1 MKQPLILCA
10 VLALLTTGAAGES
23 RRVVTV
29 KELFELNHQLTVE
42 AGTEVV
48 WGDPHFERV
57 WFPSNTGPR
66 VKRTKDGFVSV
77 FEKPG
82 TYRGRFTVVAGH
94 GTAGEIYSVT
104 VIVKGADR

>member
-1 MKQPLILCA
+1 MRRLAMLGV
-10 VLALLTTGAAGES
+10 VLVLLTTGATADS

-29 KELFELNHQLTVE
+29 EELFELNHQLTIE

-57 WFPSNTGPR
+57 WFPSNVGPK
-66 VKRTKDGFVSV
+66 VKRTKDGFVTV
-77 FEKPG
+77 FQTPG

-94 GTAGEIYSVT
+94 GTTDVYSIT
-104 VIVKGADR
+104 VIVKGVDR